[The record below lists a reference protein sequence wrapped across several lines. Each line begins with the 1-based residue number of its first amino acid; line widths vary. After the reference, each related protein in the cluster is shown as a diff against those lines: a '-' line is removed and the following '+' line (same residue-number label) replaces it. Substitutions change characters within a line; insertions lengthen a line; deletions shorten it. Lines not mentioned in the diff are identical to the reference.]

1 MHRPIR
7 LTVLIALLV
16 SLVAAAQTAAVVSL
30 IGATT
35 STAGLKVYAQLDE
48 NVYERGIKVA
58 DEQLAAVNLTRDEF
72 HGEWNYL
79 IKPST

>member
-1 MHRPIR
+1 LRQAI
-7 LTVLIALLV
+7 
-16 SLVAAAQTAAVVSL
+16 VSL

-48 NVYERGIKVA
+48 HVYERAIKVPDA
-58 DEQLAAVNLTRDEF
+58 QLATVNLTRDEF

>member
-1 MHRPIR
+1 
-7 LTVLIALLV
+7 
-16 SLVAAAQTAAVVSL
+16 VSL

-48 NVYERGIKVA
+48 NAYKRGVKISNSA
-58 DEQLAAVNLTRDEF
+58 LAAVNLHPDDF

-79 IKPST
+79 IKPTK